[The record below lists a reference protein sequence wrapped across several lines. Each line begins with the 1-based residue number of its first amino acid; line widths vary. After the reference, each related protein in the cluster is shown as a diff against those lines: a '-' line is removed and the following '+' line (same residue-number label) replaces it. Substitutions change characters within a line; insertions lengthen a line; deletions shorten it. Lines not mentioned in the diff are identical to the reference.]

1 MRGSVD
7 LNSDLGE
14 GAGTDAAIMPLI
26 TSANIACGGHAGNES
41 TMRSGVEL
49 AMRNKVAV
57 GAHPGYP
64 DRERFGR
71 VALDMPASELSE
83 AVRRQIDAILGI
95 ASRLGARLSHVKAHG
110 ALYNQAERDAAVART
125 ILMGIQAASGGSDL
139 VVFAPPGS
147 AMHTEAEGLGM
158 HVAREGFIDRAYEPD
173 GTLRPRTLAGA
184 LITDPAA
191 AAAQALSFV
200 RDGGTR
206 ATDGTFLELEVDTL
220 CVHGDTPGAPE
231 IVRAVREAF
240 AAAKVKVAPFRA

>member
-1 MRGSVD
+1 MR
-7 LNSDLGE
+7 
-14 GAGTDAAIMPLI
+14 
-26 TSANIACGGHAGNES
+26 
-41 TMRSGVEL
+41 
-49 AMRNKVAV
+49 
-57 GAHPGYP
+57 
-64 DRERFGR
+64 
-71 VALDMPASELSE
+71 
-83 AVRRQIDAILGI
+83 
-95 ASRLGARLSHVKAHG
+95 
-110 ALYNQAERDAAVART
+110 
-125 ILMGIQAASGGSDL
+125 
-139 VVFAPPGS
+139 
-147 AMHTEAEGLGM
+147 
-158 HVAREGFIDRAYEPD
+158 VAREGFIDRAYEPD